1 MDEKRAILTKLDEL
15 ETDYLKE
22 QKQLDDELDEILDEK
37 ESFRRGFEELGSDL
51 NHLFRTHEYDNN
63 IHEAYSM
70 LEEAQEY
77 GDSLLKK
84 DQQKIEDDLEDLTSH
99 YRKNVLFYEEDLDLL
114 KRKES
119 NT

>member
-15 ETDYLKE
+15 ETDYLRE
-22 QKQLDDELDEILDEK
+22 QKQLDNELDEILDEK
-37 ESFRRGFEELGSDL
+37 KSFRRGLEELGSDL
-51 NHLFRTHEYDNN
+51 NYLFRTHEYDNN
-63 IHEAYSM
+63 IREAHHM

-84 DQQKIEDDLEDLTSH
+84 DRQKIEDDQEYLTSH
-99 YRKNVLFYEEDLDLL
+99 YRKSVLFYEEDLDLL